1 MEETESKKDRFK
13 PLTYEDMYGVEEP
26 EPDGRP
32 LELDIGT
39 LLPFPNQPF
48 HPYKEEEMEKMVE
61 SIKENG
67 VISPIIVRPKDDGT
81 YEIIS
86 GHNRVEACRQ
96 AGIMKIP
103 SFIREVDDDT
113 AVILMVD
120 SNLRQREEL
129 SDMEKARAYELK
141 MDALR
146 RQGYRS
152 DLATSRQLGGKLQE
166 GGKSK
171 SETASIIGS
180 KSDDSARQVQRY
192 IRLNRLIP
200 ALQTA
205 VDEKRISFNPAVEI
219 SYLDPA
225 DQAIVQEVMEREET
239 APSLSQAQK
248 LKKMAAEKKIN
259 DKRIVDV
266 LTVQKPMYETITF
279 RFNTI
284 EKFFPAGTTGKQMEQ
299 KIYEWMERYR
309 QQWQAR
315 EDRTQ
320 EQER

>member
-1 MEETESKKDRFK
+1 MNDTEFSKDRFK
-13 PLTYEDMYGVEEP
+13 PLTYEQMYGVEEP

-32 LELDIGT
+32 LELNIDT

-48 HPYKEEEMEKMVE
+48 HPYKEDEMEKMVE
-61 SIKENG
+61 SIRENG
-67 VISPIIVRPKDDGT
+67 VISPIVVRPKEDGT

-86 GHNRVEACRQ
+86 GHNRVEACRR
-96 AGIMKIP
+96 AGFTYVP

-120 SNLRQREEL
+120 SNLRQRDGL

-141 MDALR
+141 MDAIHR
-146 RQGYRS
+146 KAGRPQKNSCQVGTNFRADHAVAEKAEDSPRQ
-152 DLATSRQLGGKLQE
+152 
-166 GGKSK
+166 
-171 SETASIIGS
+171 I
-180 KSDDSARQVQRY
+180 QRY
-192 IRLNRLIP
+192 IRLNHLIKS
-200 ALQTA
+200 LQDA
-205 VDEKRISFNPAVEI
+205 VEDKRIAFNPAVEI
-219 SYLDPA
+219 SYLDPV
-225 DQAIVQEVMEREET
+225 DQAIVQEIMEREET

-248 LKKMAAEKKIN
+248 LKKMAQDGSIT
-259 DKRIVDV
+259 DKRIDDV
-266 LTVQKPMYETITF
+266 LTVEKPMYETITF

-309 QQWQAR
+309 QQWKAR
-315 EDRTQ
+315 EEKAQ

>member
-1 MEETESKKDRFK
+1 MNDTELSKDRFK
-13 PLTYEDMYGVEEP
+13 PLTYEQMYGVEEP

-32 LELDIGT
+32 LELDIDT

-48 HPYKEEEMEKMVE
+48 HPYKEDEMEKMVE
-61 SIKENG
+61 SIQENG
-67 VISPIIVRPKDDGT
+67 VISPIVVRPKEDGT

-86 GHNRVEACRQ
+86 GHNRVEACRR
-96 AGIMKIP
+96 AGITQIP

-120 SNLRQREEL
+120 SNLRQREKL
-129 SDMEKARAYELK
+129 SDIEKAKAFEMKMMALK
-141 MDALR
+141 
-146 RQGYRS
+146 RQGART
-152 DLATSRQLGGKLQE
+152 DLTSSQVGTKLRTDEQIAKE
-166 GGKSK
+166 SGESRNQ
-171 SETASIIGS
+171 IH
-180 KSDDSARQVQRY
+180 RY

-200 ALQTA
+200 ALQDA
-205 VDEKRISFNPAVEI
+205 VEDKRIAFNPAVEI

-225 DQAIVQEVMEREET
+225 DQAVVQEVMEREET

-248 LKKMAAEKKIN
+248 LKKMAQDGSIT
-259 DKRIVDV
+259 DKRIDEV
-266 LTVQKPMYETITF
+266 LTVEKPMYETITF

-309 QQWQAR
+309 RQWQAR
-315 EDRTQ
+315 EEKAQ

>member
-1 MEETESKKDRFK
+1 MSDSKTTDKYTAMSFEAMYDADES
-13 PLTYEDMYGVEEP
+13 

-32 LELDIGT
+32 LELDIDT
-39 LLPFPNQPF
+39 LHPFPNQPF
-48 HPYKEEEMEKMVE
+48 HTYKEDEMDKMVE
-61 SIKENG
+61 SIQENG
-67 VISPIIVRPKDDGT
+67 VISPIIVRPKENGT

-86 GHNRVEACRQ
+86 GHNRVEACRR
-96 AGIMKIP
+96 AGITQIP

-146 RQGYRS
+146 RQGHRS
-152 DLATSRQLGGKLQE
+152 DLSTSCQLGRKLDLGGKE
-166 GGKSK
+166 KN
-171 SETASIIGS
+171 ETAGIIGRL
-180 KSDDSARQVQRY
+180 SDDSSRQVHRY
-192 IRLNRLIP
+192 IRLNHLIKS
-200 ALQTA
+200 LQDA
-205 VDEKRISFNPAVEI
+205 VEDKKIAFNPAVEI

-225 DQAIVQEVMEREET
+225 DQAIVQEIMEREET

-248 LKKMAAEKKIN
+248 LKKMAQDKTIN
-259 DKRIVDV
+259 DQRIVDV
-266 LTVQKPMYETITF
+266 LTVEKPMYETITF

-309 QQWQAR
+309 RQWQSR
-315 EDRTQ
+315 EEKAQ

>member
-1 MEETESKKDRFK
+1 MNDTEFSKDRFK
-13 PLTYEDMYGVEEP
+13 PLTYEQMYGVEEP

-32 LELDIGT
+32 LELDIDS

-48 HPYKEEEMEKMVE
+48 HPYKEEEMDKMVE
-61 SIKENG
+61 SIQENG
-67 VISPIIVRPKDDGT
+67 IISPIIVRPKEDGT

-86 GHNRVEACRQ
+86 GHNRVEACRR
-96 AGIMKIP
+96 AGITQIP

-120 SNLRQREEL
+120 SNLRQRDGL
-129 SDMEKARAYELK
+129 SDMEKAKAYELK
-141 MDALR
+141 MEAIK
-146 RQGYRS
+146 RQGART
-152 DLATSRQLGGKLQE
+152 DLTSCQVGTKFRADNAVAE
-166 GGKSK
+166 N
-171 SETASIIGS
+171 T
-180 KSDDSARQVQRY
+180 DDSPRQIQRY
-192 IRLNRLIP
+192 IRLNSLIP
-200 ALQTA
+200 ALQDA
-205 VDEKRISFNPAVEI
+205 VEDKRIAFNPAVEI

-225 DQAIVQEVMEREET
+225 DQAVVQEVMEREET

-248 LKKMAAEKKIN
+248 LKKMAQDGSIT
-259 DKRIVDV
+259 DKRIDEV
-266 LTVQKPMYETITF
+266 LTVEKPMYETITF

-315 EDRTQ
+315 EEKAQ

>member
-32 LELDIGT
+32 LELDIDM

-48 HPYKEEEMEKMVE
+48 HSYTEEEMDKMVE

-67 VISPIIVRPKDDGT
+67 VISPIVVRPKDDGT

-86 GHNRVEACRQ
+86 GHNRVEACRR
-96 AGIMKIP
+96 AGITQIP
-103 SFIREVDDDT
+103 SVIREVDDDT

-129 SDMEKARAYELK
+129 SDMEKARAYEMKLEAIK
-141 MDALR
+141 
-146 RQGYRS
+146 RQGTRS
-152 DLATSRQLGGKLQE
+152 DLTSGQVVRKLESADLVGDEVGESGRQ
-166 GGKSK
+166 
-171 SETASIIGS
+171 I
-180 KSDDSARQVQRY
+180 RRY

-205 VDEKRISFNPAVEI
+205 VEEKKLAFNPAVAI
-219 SYLDPA
+219 SHLDPA
-225 DQAIVQEVMEREET
+225 DQAIVQEVMEREEIS
-239 APSLSQAQK
+239 PSLSQATK
-248 LKKMAAEKKIN
+248 LKQLAKEGSI
-259 DKRIVDV
+259 DDQRIDEV
-266 LTVQKPMYETITF
+266 LTVEKPMYETITF

-309 QQWQAR
+309 RQWQAR
-315 EDRTQ
+315 EEKAQ

>member
-1 MEETESKKDRFK
+1 MNDTELSKDRFK
-13 PLTYEDMYGVEEP
+13 PLTYEQMYGVEEP

-32 LELDIGT
+32 LELDIDT

-48 HPYKEEEMEKMVE
+48 HPYKEDEMEKMVE
-61 SIKENG
+61 SIQENG
-67 VISPIIVRPKDDGT
+67 IISPIIVRPKEDGT

-86 GHNRVEACRQ
+86 GHNRVEACRR
-96 AGIMKIP
+96 AGIMQIP

-120 SNLRQREEL
+120 SNLRQRDGL
-129 SDMEKARAYELK
+129 SDMEKAKAYELK
-141 MDALR
+141 MEAIK
-146 RQGYRS
+146 RQGART
-152 DLATSRQLGGKLQE
+152 DLTSCQVGTKFRADNAVAE
-166 GGKSK
+166 N
-171 SETASIIGS
+171 T
-180 KSDDSARQVQRY
+180 DDSPRQIQRY
-192 IRLNRLIP
+192 IRLNSLIP
-200 ALQTA
+200 ALQDA
-205 VDEKRISFNPAVEI
+205 VEDKRIAFNPAVEI

-225 DQAIVQEVMEREET
+225 DQAIVQEIMEREET

-248 LKKMAAEKKIN
+248 LKKMAQDGSIT
-259 DKRIVDV
+259 DKRIDDV
-266 LTVQKPMYETITF
+266 LTVEKPMYETITF

-309 QQWQAR
+309 RQWQSR
-315 EDRTQ
+315 EEKTQ

>member
-1 MEETESKKDRFK
+1 MIDSKPTDKYPSLSF
-13 PLTYEDMYGVEEP
+13 EAMYGAEES

-32 LELDIGT
+32 LELDIDT

-48 HPYKEEEMEKMVE
+48 HPYKDDEMDKMVE
-61 SIKENG
+61 SVKANG
-67 VISPIIVRPKDDGT
+67 VISPIVVRPKDDGT

-86 GHNRVEACRQ
+86 GHNRVEACRR
-96 AGIMKIP
+96 AGICLIP

-141 MDALR
+141 LEAIK
-146 RQGYRS
+146 RQGTRN
-152 DLATSRQLGGKLQE
+152 DLTSGQVVR
-166 GGKSK
+166 K
-171 SETASIIGS
+171 SE
-180 KSDDSARQVQRY
+180 SADLVGDEVGESGRQIRRY

-200 ALQTA
+200 ALQNA
-205 VDEKRISFNPAVEI
+205 VEDKRISFNPAVAI
-219 SYLDPA
+219 SHLDPA
-225 DQAIVQEVMEREET
+225 DQEVVQEIMERDQI

-248 LKKMAAEKKIN
+248 LKKMAQDKTISDQRIEK
-259 DKRIVDV
+259 V
-266 LTVQKPMYETITF
+266 LTVEKPMYETITF

-284 EKFFPAGTTGKQMEQ
+284 EKYFPAGTTGKEIEDLLYKWMEQ
-299 KIYEWMERYR
+299 YR
-309 QQWQAR
+309 QKWQR
-315 EDRTQ
+315 ELEK

>member
-1 MEETESKKDRFK
+1 MNDTEFSKDRFK
-13 PLTYEDMYGVEEP
+13 PLTYEQMYGVEEP

-32 LELDIGT
+32 LELDIDT

-48 HPYKEEEMEKMVE
+48 RPYKEEEMDKMVE
-61 SIKENG
+61 SIQENG
-67 VISPIIVRPKDDGT
+67 IISPIIVRPKEDGT

-86 GHNRVEACRQ
+86 GHNRVEACRR
-96 AGIMKIP
+96 AGITQIP

-120 SNLRQREEL
+120 SNLRQRDGL
-129 SDMEKARAYELK
+129 SDMEKARAYEMKLEAIK
-141 MDALR
+141 
-146 RQGYRS
+146 RQGTRS
-152 DLATSRQLGGKLQE
+152 DLTSGQVVRKLESADLVGDEVGESGRQ
-166 GGKSK
+166 
-171 SETASIIGS
+171 I
-180 KSDDSARQVQRY
+180 RRY

-205 VDEKRISFNPAVEI
+205 VEEKKLAFNPAVAI
-219 SYLDPA
+219 SHLDPA
-225 DQAIVQEVMEREET
+225 DQAIVQEVMEREEIS
-239 APSLSQAQK
+239 PSLSQATK
-248 LKKMAAEKKIN
+248 LKQLAKEGSI
-259 DKRIVDV
+259 DDQRIDEI
-266 LTVQKPMYETITF
+266 LTVEKPMYETITF

-309 QQWQAR
+309 RQWQSR
-315 EDRTQ
+315 EEKAQ

>member
-1 MEETESKKDRFK
+1 MSDSNTTDKYTAMSFEA
-13 PLTYEDMYGVEEP
+13 MYGADES

-32 LELDIGT
+32 LELDIDT

-48 HPYKEEEMEKMVE
+48 HPYKEDEMDKMVE
-61 SIKENG
+61 SVKENG
-67 VISPIIVRPKDDGT
+67 VISPIVVRPKEDGT

-86 GHNRVEACRQ
+86 GHNRVEACRR
-96 AGIMKIP
+96 AGITQIP

-120 SNLRQREEL
+120 SNLRQRDGL

-146 RQGYRS
+146 RHAGRPTNNSGQV
-152 DLATSRQLGGKLQE
+152 DLNYEKQQTRDMVGADGGD
-166 GGKSK
+166 S
-171 SETASIIGS
+171 GS
-180 KSDDSARQVQRY
+180 QVSRY

-200 ALQTA
+200 ALQDA
-205 VDEKRISFNPAVEI
+205 VEDKRIAFNPAVAI

-225 DQAIVQEVMEREET
+225 DQAVVQEIMEREET

-248 LKKMAAEKKIN
+248 LKKMAQDGSIT
-259 DKRIVDV
+259 DKRIDDV
-266 LTVQKPMYETITF
+266 LTVEKPMYETITF

-309 QQWQAR
+309 RQWQSR
-315 EDRTQ
+315 EEKAQ

>member
-1 MEETESKKDRFK
+1 MNDTELSKDRFK
-13 PLTYEDMYGVEEP
+13 PLTYEQMYGVEEP

-32 LELDIGT
+32 LELDIDT

-48 HPYKEEEMEKMVE
+48 HPYKEDEMEKMVE
-61 SIKENG
+61 SIQENG
-67 VISPIIVRPKDDGT
+67 VISPIVVRPKEDGT

-86 GHNRVEACRQ
+86 GHNRVEACRR
-96 AGIMKIP
+96 AGITQIP

-129 SDMEKARAYELK
+129 SDMEKARAYEMKLEAIK
-141 MDALR
+141 
-146 RQGYRS
+146 RQGTRS
-152 DLATSRQLGGKLQE
+152 DLTSGQVVRKLESADLVGDEVGESGRQ
-166 GGKSK
+166 
-171 SETASIIGS
+171 I
-180 KSDDSARQVQRY
+180 RRY

-205 VDEKRISFNPAVEI
+205 VEEKRLAFNPAVAI
-219 SYLDPA
+219 SHLDPA
-225 DQAIVQEVMEREET
+225 DQAIVQEVMEREEIS
-239 APSLSQAQK
+239 PSLSQATK
-248 LKKMAAEKKIN
+248 LKQLAKEGSI
-259 DKRIVDV
+259 DDQRIDEV
-266 LTVQKPMYETITF
+266 LTVEKPMYETITF

-309 QQWQAR
+309 QQWKAR
-315 EDRTQ
+315 EEKAQ

>member
-1 MEETESKKDRFK
+1 MNGTEFSKDRFK
-13 PLTYEDMYGVEEP
+13 PLTYEQMYGVEEP

-32 LELDIGT
+32 LELDIDA
-39 LLPFPNQPF
+39 LFPFPNQPF
-48 HPYKEEEMEKMVE
+48 RPYKEEEMEKMVE
-61 SIKENG
+61 SIQENG
-67 VISPIIVRPKDDGT
+67 VISPIIVRPKEDGT

-86 GHNRVEACRQ
+86 GHNRVEACRR
-96 AGIMKIP
+96 AGIMQIP

-120 SNLRQREEL
+120 SNLRQREKL
-129 SDMEKARAYELK
+129 SDIEKAKAFEMKMMALK
-141 MDALR
+141 
-146 RQGYRS
+146 RQGART
-152 DLATSRQLGGKLQE
+152 DLTSSQVGTKLRTDEQIAKE
-166 GGKSK
+166 SGESRNQ
-171 SETASIIGS
+171 IH
-180 KSDDSARQVQRY
+180 RY

-200 ALQTA
+200 ALQDA
-205 VDEKRISFNPAVEI
+205 VEDKKIAFNPAVEI

-248 LKKMAAEKKIN
+248 LKKMAQDGSIT
-259 DKRIVDV
+259 DKRINDV
-266 LTVQKPMYETITF
+266 LTVEKPMYETITF

-299 KIYEWMERYR
+299 KIYEWMEQYR
-309 QQWQAR
+309 RKWQAR
-315 EDRTQ
+315 EEKAQ

>member
-1 MEETESKKDRFK
+1 MNDTEFSKDRFK
-13 PLTYEDMYGVEEP
+13 PLTYEQMYSVEEP

-32 LELDIGT
+32 LELDIDT

-48 HPYKEEEMEKMVE
+48 HPYKEDEMEKMVE
-61 SIKENG
+61 SIQENG
-67 VISPIIVRPKDDGT
+67 VISPIVVRPKEDGT

-86 GHNRVEACRQ
+86 GHNRVEACRR
-96 AGIMKIP
+96 AGITQIP

-120 SNLRQREEL
+120 SNLRQRDGL
-129 SDMEKARAYELK
+129 SDMEKAKAYELK
-141 MDALR
+141 MEAIK
-146 RQGYRS
+146 RQGART
-152 DLATSRQLGGKLQE
+152 DLTSCQVGTKFRADNAVAE
-166 GGKSK
+166 N
-171 SETASIIGS
+171 T
-180 KSDDSARQVQRY
+180 DDSPRQIQRY
-192 IRLNRLIP
+192 IRLNSLIP
-200 ALQTA
+200 ALQDA
-205 VDEKRISFNPAVEI
+205 VEDKRIAFNPAVEI

-225 DQAIVQEVMEREET
+225 DQAIVQEIMEREET

-248 LKKMAAEKKIN
+248 LKKMAQDGSIT
-259 DKRIVDV
+259 DKRIDDV
-266 LTVQKPMYETITF
+266 LTVEKPMYETITF

-309 QQWQAR
+309 RQWQSR
-315 EDRTQ
+315 EEKTQ

>member
-1 MEETESKKDRFK
+1 MSDSKTTDKYTAMSF
-13 PLTYEDMYGVEEP
+13 EAMYGADES

-32 LELDIGT
+32 LELDIDT
-39 LLPFPNQPF
+39 LHPFPNQPF
-48 HPYKEEEMEKMVE
+48 HPYKEDEMDKMVE
-61 SIKENG
+61 SVKENG
-67 VISPIIVRPKDDGT
+67 VISPIVVRPKEDGT

-86 GHNRVEACRQ
+86 GHNRVEACRR
-96 AGIMKIP
+96 AGITQIP

-120 SNLRQREEL
+120 SNLRQRDGL

-141 MDALR
+141 LEAIK
-146 RQGYRS
+146 RQGARN
-152 DLATSRQLGGKLQE
+152 DLTSGQVVLKLKNEQARDLI
-166 GGKSK
+166 GT
-171 SETASIIGS
+171 ETGESG
-180 KSDDSARQVQRY
+180 RQVHRY
-192 IRLNRLIP
+192 IRLNRLIKS
-200 ALQTA
+200 LQDA
-205 VDEKRISFNPAVEI
+205 VEDKRIAFNPAVEI

-225 DQAIVQEVMEREET
+225 DQAVVHEIMEREET

-248 LKKMAAEKKIN
+248 LKKMAQEKTIN
-259 DKRIVDV
+259 DQRIVDV
-266 LTVQKPMYETITF
+266 LTVEKPMYETITF

-309 QQWQAR
+309 RQWQAR
-315 EDRTQ
+315 EEKAQ